1 MTNRTMNLFCEK
13 LESVQDNAVLAITDL
28 TQGASCYKIYW
39 RLGLESLKSRRWY
52 KRLSCIFKIMKKK
65 SPNYLINFIRKC
77 EGTIRTRNSNFV
89 TYNCRTDSFK
99 YSFFPSTLN
108 DWFRLDI
115 SIKISESILLFKS
128 RLAAF
133 FNFGIC
139 SSSWA
144 QISS

>member
-1 MTNRTMNLFCEK
+1 
-13 LESVQDNAVLAITDL
+13 
-28 TQGASCYKIYW
+28 
-39 RLGLESLKSRRWY
+39 
-52 KRLSCIFKIMKKK
+52 MKKK

-139 SSSWA
+139 SSS
-144 QISS
+144 